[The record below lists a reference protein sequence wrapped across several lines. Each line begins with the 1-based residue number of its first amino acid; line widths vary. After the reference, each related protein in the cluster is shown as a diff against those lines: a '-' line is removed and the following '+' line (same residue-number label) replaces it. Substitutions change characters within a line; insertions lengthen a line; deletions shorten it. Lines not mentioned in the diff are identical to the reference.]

1 MQLVSVLIIT
11 FNAQKY
17 VIECL
22 ESIERQT
29 YQEMEIIIS
38 DDASSDETTALI
50 KQFQQK
56 SNRVIKL
63 QVNHHRQGTYKN
75 LKTAMDLCNGSYIAY
90 LEGDDYW
97 TDPEKISK
105 QIKTLHEQKNFVAIA
120 TQSYRLSDA
129 GLSLYRKEIKD
140 QYNVQDI
147 LGFTPF
153 HSSTFFFER
162 SAIDKLPLRF
172 EKCISNDKTLY
183 LLCAIKSPILFF
195 NEVTSVYRMHSD
207 SISGSGRFL
216 FLQLKQLQWL
226 WHANLLTRCRYAAS
240 ILQIAWNNHLKLM
253 LKYLIREKTI
263 R

>member
-1 MQLVSVLIIT
+1 MQLVSVLVIT

-22 ESIERQT
+22 ESIEKQT

-56 SNRVIKL
+56 SNRVIKF
-63 QVNHHRQGTYKN
+63 QVNPHRLGTYKN
-75 LKTAMDLCNGSYIAY
+75 LQKAYDLCTGRYIAY

-97 TDPEKISK
+97 TDSEKISK
-105 QIKTLHEQKNFVAIA
+105 QIKILNEQKNYVAIA
-120 TQSYRLSDA
+120 TQSDRLGEA
-129 GLSLYRKEIKD
+129 GFALYRNETKNLYVVK
-140 QYNVQDI
+140 DI

-153 HSSTFFFER
+153 HSSTFLFER

-216 FLQLKQLQWL
+216 LLQIKQLQWL
-226 WHANLLTRCRYAAS
+226 WHANLLTRCKYAAS

-253 LKYLIREKTI
+253 LKYLIHR
-263 R
+263 